1 MPSLPLLKSIEK
13 LLWKIWAEKK
23 LGWKKIGPKKY
34 WSDATVN
41 VSSSFVNNYKNLA
54 AITNNIHAHHP
65 NLKIAIYVFVIIS
78 NLSNLSK
85 KDALLWY
92 SFISGSFLVF
102 CPTVHCHKKNLA
114 HFNPKT
120 TLQYINYQF
129 SHPNNNCLNSSDGRA
144 PNFGLGGRGF
154 NPQLRQIFQLSN
166 NFYFC
171 WG

>member
-1 MPSLPLLKSIEK
+1 MM
-13 LLWKIWAEKK
+13 
-23 LGWKKIGPKKY
+23 
-34 WSDATVN
+34 N
-41 VSSSFVNNYKNLA
+41 VCCMDYNKA
-54 AITNNIHAHHP
+54 PIAIITNNIHAHHP

-129 SHPNNNCLNSSDGRA
+129 SQPNNNCLNSSVGRA
-144 PNFGLGGRGF
+144 PNFGLGDRGF
-154 NPQLRQIFQLSN
+154 NPQLWQKLFQLSN
-166 NFYFC
+166 LLF
-171 WG
+171 WLRIA